1 MARGSEAMSLKV
13 RGTICRDSFSTR
25 VDLIAY
31 QGECVGVVGQ
41 NGVGKSTLLHTIAG
55 LLPLCDGVISLNRET
70 WDSHDQRLW
79 LEPERRSCSLVFQDG
94 RLFPFMTVQKNV
106 EYGLKSQGLRRDEAA
121 QRARDAL
128 TLVSASHLATRSV
141 TELSGGEQQRVA
153 LARALVVQPQVLLLD
168 EPFAAIDAS
177 SRTEFRDLL
186 QRVITESQ
194 TIAVMVSHDSADTDT
209 LASQVVRLSG

>member
-1 MARGSEAMSLKV
+1 MSLEV

-25 VDLIAY
+25 VDFIAH

-55 LLPLCDGVISLNRET
+55 LLPLCDGVISLNGET
-70 WDSHDQRLW
+70 WDSHDKRLW

-106 EYGLKSQGLRRDEAA
+106 EYGLKSQGLRRDEAV
-121 QRARDAL
+121 QQARDAL

-153 LARALVVQPQVLLLD
+153 LARALVMQPQVLLLD

-186 QRVITESQ
+186 QRVITELQ
-194 TIAVMVSHDSADTDT
+194 TIAVMVSHDSADTES
-209 LASQVVRLSG
+209 LASQVVQLSG